1 MNILTPGVISGL
13 IGASNYMHASN
24 TPMAVYNKEAAKIN
38 PDTEKMGRALGVAG
52 NALNSAR
59 SESDNAA
66 EELEKAQEQA
76 KKQEKAEQEA
86 KLQKDMEAKIKEQQ
100 EVANQPADTVEIS
113 KEGQLALHGNDPAS
127 AQRNPDAVE
136 AKSQPAVEPKIY
148 TSDGTAFTVSADIN
162 ISPAIS
168 VRV

>member
-24 TPMAVYNKEAAKIN
+24 APMAVYNKEAAKIN

-66 EELEKAQEQA
+66 EELEKAKEQA
-76 KKQEKAEQEA
+76 TKTEQAEQEA
-86 KLQKDMEAKIKEQQ
+86 KLQKDMEAKIKAQR

-113 KEGQLALHGNDPAS
+113 NEARLVSGNNDPAS
-127 AQRNPDAVE
+127 VQQNTGSDTI
-136 AKSQPAVEPKIY
+136 EPKIY

-162 ISPAIS
+162 ISPVIS